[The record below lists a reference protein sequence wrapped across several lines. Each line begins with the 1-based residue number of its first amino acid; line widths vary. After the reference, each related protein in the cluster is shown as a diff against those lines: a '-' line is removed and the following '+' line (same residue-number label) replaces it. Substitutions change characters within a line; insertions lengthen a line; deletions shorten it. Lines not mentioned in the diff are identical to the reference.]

1 MERGTV
7 NPEEEG
13 AFAAGATLAGNGDVI
28 MYWERNDA
36 TGPSTVSAHVQ
47 LATSPDGFNF
57 SDQGKIFDHRD
68 APWRCGGDEIGPLGS
83 YTYQGTWYVF
93 LVAESGCWDLGVAW
107 GPARD
112 QLTSTTGLLTSGAD
126 VIGGADPIFI
136 APDTIALFIV
146 RDFTERIIEVRTA
159 PADAPQQLSDPVA
172 VYDFPDLKH
181 ATVFLDRESE
191 TWFMYYQS
199 TDSDR
204 RYKVR
209 TAPMVGGD

>member
-1 MERGTV
+1 MFYYCLYDFSLHSISKG
-7 NPEEEG
+7 
-13 AFAAGATLAGNGDVI
+13 
-28 MYWERNDA
+28 
-36 TGPSTVSAHVQ
+36 HVQ

-68 APWRCGGDEIGPLGS
+68 ASWLCRGNEIAPLGS
-83 YTYQGTWYVF
+83 YAYQGTWYVF

-159 PADAPQQLSDPVA
+159 PADAPQQLSWVS
-172 VYDFPDLKH
+172 F
-181 ATVFLDRESE
+181 
-191 TWFMYYQS
+191 
-199 TDSDR
+199 
-204 RYKVR
+204 
-209 TAPMVGGD
+209 